1 MVRRSGQMGVPV
13 ITVDG
18 NVIIGF
24 DQPRLEQLITRAG
37 DRRGRIGAAVAPAGG
52 GGLLVGRV
60 HEGSP
65 AAASGLRE
73 GDVILTVNGRDVG
86 SAEQLQEQVGQAAGR
101 SQAARLLV
109 RRDGTPIELSLNS

>member
-18 NVIIGF
+18 SVIVGF
-24 DQPRLEQLITRAG
+24 DQPRLEQLVLRPG
-37 DRRGRIGAAVAPAGG
+37 DRPGRIGAAVAAAGG

-60 HEGSP
+60 HSGSP
-65 AAASGLRE
+65 ASSAGLRQ
-73 GDVILTVNGRDVG
+73 GDVILNVNGRDVG
-86 SAEQLQEQVGQAAGR
+86 SAEQLQQQVGQAASR

-109 RRDGTPIELSLNS
+109 RRDGKPIELSLNP